1 MSINFMALSVKTGKS
16 IGSPGWEKL
25 NARFVLT
32 GLLFVVL
39 FGCSPKAPTEA
50 IQATISITKIVDR
63 ATQRPINSNF
73 VTLRWETPEGKVIR
87 TEQYRNQSQ
96 LTTTMPADGSVR
108 LFVIIEAPG

>member
-25 NARFVLT
+25 IARFVLT

-63 ATQRPINSNF
+63 ATQ
-73 VTLRWETPEGKVIR
+73 
-87 TEQYRNQSQ
+87 
-96 LTTTMPADGSVR
+96 
-108 LFVIIEAPG
+108 